1 MDFENLVNLIVEEV
15 YKKLENRTEE
25 IFNEKKKLIVLWEDS
40 LDKYKEEL
48 IKEYDIYNYED
59 GIKDC
64 DAIVVSKLCLR
75 GLANLAN
82 GMNVSNEERFI
93 LKMIMKGKKVFVINS
108 GVEYKRYSKT
118 APKILYNKYVEF
130 EEKLKDYGVKFIDSL
145 TEIKQFKDLGKNNIV
160 KEEISEKCES
170 CSEKSLELRN
180 KKLIVESDLRK
191 LYKKDMKEVIIDKK
205 SIITPLANDF
215 IRIQKL
221 NIKRV

>member
-1 MDFENLVNLIVEEV
+1 MDFEKLVDLVVAEV
-15 YKKLENRTEE
+15 YKRLENRNEE
-25 IFNEKKKLIVLWEDS
+25 VFNEKKKLVVLWEDS
-40 LDKYKEEL
+40 LEEYKEEL
-48 IKEYDIYNYED
+48 ANEYEIYAYED
-59 GIKDC
+59 GIRDC
-64 DAIVVSKLCLR
+64 DTVVVSKLCLR

-93 LKMIMKGKKVFVINS
+93 LKMIMKGKKVFVVNS

-145 TEIKQFKDLGKNNIV
+145 IEIKQSKDVVKNNIV
-160 KEEISEKCES
+160 KEEVSEKYES
-170 CSEKSLELRN
+170 YSEKSLELRN
-180 KKLIVESDLRK
+180 KKLIVESDLRG
-191 LYKKDMKEVIIDKK
+191 LYKRGMEEVIIDKK
-205 SIITPLANDF
+205 SIITPLASDF

>member
-1 MDFENLVNLIVEEV
+1 MDFEKLVDLVVAEV
-15 YKKLENRTEE
+15 YKRLENRNEE
-25 IFNEKKKLIVLWEDS
+25 VFNEKKKLVVLWEDS
-40 LDKYKEEL
+40 LEGYKEEL
-48 IKEYDIYNYED
+48 TKEYEIYPYED

-64 DAIVVSKLCLR
+64 DTVVVSKLCLR

-93 LKMIMKGKKVFVINS
+93 LKMIMKGKKIFVVNS

-145 TEIKQFKDLGKNNIV
+145 IEIKQCKDVVKNNVV
-160 KEEISEKCES
+160 KEEVSEKCES
-170 CSEKSLELRN
+170 YSKKSLELRN
-180 KKLIVESDLRK
+180 KKLIVESDLRR
-191 LYKKDMKEVIIDKK
+191 LYKRDMEEVIIDKK
-205 SIITPLANDF
+205 SIITPLASDF